1 MDFGIQ
7 GKDGYPLVR
16 YLFLLK
22 GVKDPFQHAVFCPPV
37 DSDVD
42 GMPRAEGFR
51 ESPPFTAVFADIDE
65 GIKEPAVIDFYI
77 SPLFGEEPEDLFP
90 LFPS

>member
-1 MDFGIQ
+1 
-7 GKDGYPLVR
+7 VEN
-16 YLFLLK
+16 
-22 GVKDPFQHAVFCPPV
+22 PFQHAVLGPSV

-42 GMPRAEGFR
+42 GMPGSEGFR
-51 ESPPFTAVFADIDE
+51 EGPPFAAVFADRDD
-65 GIKEPAVIDFYI
+65 GVKEPAVIDFYL